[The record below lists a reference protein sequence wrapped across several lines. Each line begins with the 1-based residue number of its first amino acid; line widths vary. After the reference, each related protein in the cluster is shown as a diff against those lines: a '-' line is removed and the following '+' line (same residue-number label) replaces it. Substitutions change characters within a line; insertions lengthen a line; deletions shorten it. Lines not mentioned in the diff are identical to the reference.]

1 MGLSGIA
8 GDDSNVLPI
17 LRAVSRRITR
27 KSLTVSA
34 EYFASK
40 SFNFFFGLLGQ
51 LANFILATW
60 VSLHCNIHEYKI
72 M

>member
-1 MGLSGIA
+1 MVLFVKLRVRILVVGLSGIA

-34 EYFASK
+34 EYFAR
-40 SFNFFFGLLGQ
+40 
-51 LANFILATW
+51 
-60 VSLHCNIHEYKI
+60 
-72 M
+72 